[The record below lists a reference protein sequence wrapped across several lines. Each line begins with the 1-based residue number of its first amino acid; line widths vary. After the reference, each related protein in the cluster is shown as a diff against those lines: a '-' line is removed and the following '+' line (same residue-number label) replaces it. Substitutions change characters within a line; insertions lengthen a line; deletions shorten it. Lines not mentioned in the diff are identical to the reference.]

1 MQINAANYVSQLKQL
16 STREKIA
23 GVQLPDF
30 SNTRIYTKTESGIS
44 DGEYEKAIIEQAIKD
59 QAAGKFQNESAG
71 FNLLAKKYV
80 SEVSPDRKGLIT
92 DGLTKVSKELPDYL
106 KSIDWIA
113 LIFDGEMKYQKDAG
127 NIEYAEFYDGNGE
140 MVATFSNHGW
150 TMFGTK
156 AETQRQM
163 AMCSI
168 YNKAWGQAAKQA
180 ESGSQVVKQQG
191 LDQLV

>member
-1 MQINAANYVSQLKQL
+1 MQVSAASYVSQFKRL

-23 GVQLPDF
+23 GLQLPDF
-30 SNTRIYTKTESGIS
+30 TDVHVYTKTESGIS
-44 DGEYEKAIIEQAIKD
+44 DSQYEKAIIEQAIKD

-80 SEVSPDRKGLIT
+80 SEVSPDRQSLIT
-92 DGLTKVSKELPDYL
+92 DGLTKVTKELPDCL

-113 LIFDGEMKYQKDAG
+113 LIFDGEIKYQQEAG
-127 NIEYAEFYDGNGE
+127 NLEYAEFYDGNGE

-168 YNKAWGQAAKQA
+168 YNKAWGQAARQS
-180 ESGSQVVKQQG
+180 ESGSQSVKQQSF
-191 LDQLV
+191 DQLV

>member
-1 MQINAANYVSQLKQL
+1 MQVHAASYASQFRRL
-16 STREKIA
+16 STREKIG
-23 GVQLPDF
+23 GVPLPDF
-30 SNTRIYTKTESGIS
+30 SDIHVYTKTKSGVS
-44 DGEYEKAIIEQAIKD
+44 DADYEKAIIEQAIKD

-80 SEVSPDRKGLIT
+80 SEVSPDRQSLIT
-92 DGLTKVSKELPDYL
+92 DGLTKVTKELPDCL

-163 AMCSI
+163 VMCSI
-168 YNKAWGQAAKQA
+168 YNKAWGQAARQS
-180 ESGSQVVKQQG
+180 ESSSPVVRQQG
-191 LDQLV
+191 FDQLA